1 MNRPP
6 AARTTEDDGAGSLS
20 RSQTAFLVAALVAS
34 VISFQLNATMLGPA
48 IRDID
53 TELGPGAFAAMANY
67 FYLSGAIANVVFIRW
82 SDYIGRKRVLLG
94 IMIVLCI
101 GTVLCIVG
109 SSLPVVLLGRI
120 LQGGCNVTFG
130 LAFLILRDRLS
141 GQAFGFCCGVIASIN
156 GGVAGLTRWLAASWS
171 TISDIARSSSS
182 SWCSVWPRSCS
193 APGRCPPTIQVVRPR
208 AGWTGWERP

>member
-6 AARTTEDDGAGSLS
+6 VARTTEHEGAGSLS

-82 SDYIGRKRVLLG
+82 SDYIGPNRVLLA
-94 IMIVLCI
+94 IIIVLCI
-101 GTVLCIVG
+101 G
-109 SSLPVVLLGRI
+109 P
-120 LQGGCNVTFG
+120 
-130 LAFLILRDRLS
+130 ALS
-141 GQAFGFCCGVIASIN
+141 
-156 GGVAGLTRWLAASWS
+156 
-171 TISDIARSSSS
+171 IS
-182 SWCSVWPRSCS
+182 C
-193 APGRCPPTIQVVRPR
+193 
-208 AGWTGWERP
+208 